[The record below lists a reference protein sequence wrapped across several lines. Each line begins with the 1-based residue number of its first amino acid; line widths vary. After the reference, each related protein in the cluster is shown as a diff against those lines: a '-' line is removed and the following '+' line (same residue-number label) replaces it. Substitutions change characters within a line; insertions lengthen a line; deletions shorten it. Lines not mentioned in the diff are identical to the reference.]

1 MSIDVG
7 MLDNEGLRALCPTD
21 RDGMD
26 NQTDMLPASLEVPP
40 DKVRLPRVTAAGHIL
55 GVLRQDILSVRLK
68 PGEALAEKVLTAR
81 FGVSRTPVRE
91 ALMRLA
97 EEGLV
102 EIYPQSGTYVG
113 RIPVASLP
121 EAVVIRQALEGMAV
135 ELFAERAG
143 PQDLSALEQL
153 IARQDALAQ
162 LDDRDGFHAADEAFH
177 ERIAQGAGH
186 PGLWRLAQQAKSQ
199 IDRCRRMTLPVPG
212 RMLHVIDEHRTI
224 LLGLRNG
231 HKQAASDAMLAHLS
245 AVLPDAETLKA
256 QFPDYFA

>member
-1 MSIDVG
+1 
-7 MLDNEGLRALCPTD
+7 
-21 RDGMD
+21 MD
-26 NQTDMLPASLEVPP
+26 NRTDMQPSAEEALPER
-40 DKVRLPRVTAAGHIL
+40 VRLPRMTAASHIL

-68 PGEALAEKVLTAR
+68 PGEALAEKLLTAR

-91 ALMRLA
+91 ALVRLA

-113 RIPVASLP
+113 RIPADSLP
-121 EAVVIRQALEGMAV
+121 EAVVIRQALEGKAV
-135 ELFAERAG
+135 ALFAERAG
-143 PQDLSALEQL
+143 PHDIATLEQL
-153 IARQDALAQ
+153 IARQDALAR

-177 ERIAQGAGH
+177 ERIAQGAGC

-245 AVLPDAETLKA
+245 AVLPDSETLKN
-256 QFPDYFA
+256 QFPDYFS

>member
-1 MSIDVG
+1 
-7 MLDNEGLRALCPTD
+7 
-21 RDGMD
+21 MD
-26 NQTDMLPASLEVPP
+26 NRTDMQPLGDDAAPDRARPP
-40 DKVRLPRVTAAGHIL
+40 RMTAASHIL

-68 PGEALAEKVLTAR
+68 PGEALSEKWLTAR

-113 RIPVASLP
+113 RIPAASLP

-135 ELFAERAG
+135 ALFAERAG
-143 PQDLSALEQL
+143 AQDLDALEHL
-153 IARQDALAQ
+153 IARQDALARI
-162 LDDRDGFHAADEAFH
+162 DDRDGFHAADEAFH
-177 ERIAQGAGH
+177 ERIAQGAGC
-186 PGLWRLAQQAKSQ
+186 PGLWRLAQQAKNQ

-224 LLGLRNG
+224 LLALRKRQ
-231 HKQAASDAMLAHLS
+231 KQAASEAMQVHLS
-245 AVLPDAETLKA
+245 AVLPDAETLKT
-256 QFPDYFA
+256 QFPDYFS